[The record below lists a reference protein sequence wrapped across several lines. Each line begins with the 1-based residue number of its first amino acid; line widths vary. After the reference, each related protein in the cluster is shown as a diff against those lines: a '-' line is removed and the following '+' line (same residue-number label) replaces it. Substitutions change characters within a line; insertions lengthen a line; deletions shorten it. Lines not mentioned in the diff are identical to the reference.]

1 MRYYVYGL
9 IDPRDYRVRYVGR
22 TSQRM
27 DKRLEQHIGAA
38 QRGAKSPVYRW
49 LRELL
54 PAKPWLACL
63 EICDGIAESTRKGTS
78 VASRHPVE
86 VSEVKW
92 IKRFRRD
99 CLNDL
104 EHEQCKRDWKNLVNP
119 DEVSRHD

>member
-9 IDPRDYRVRYVGR
+9 IDLRDYRVRYLGR

-27 DKRLEQHIGAA
+27 DKRLKQHIEAA
-38 QRGAKSPVYRW
+38 KRGSQSPVYRW
-49 LRELL
+49 LRGLL
-54 PAKPWLACL
+54 PAKPWLVCL
-63 EICDGIAESTRKGTS
+63 EICGGLVRKTAGVGWRPS
-78 VASRHPVE
+78 VEPA
-86 VSEVKW
+86 EVKW

-104 EHEQCKRDWKNLVNP
+104 EHEQSKRDWKNLVNP

>member
-27 DKRLEQHIGAA
+27 DKRLEQHIEAA
-38 QRGAKSPVYRW
+38 KRGSQSPVYRW
-49 LRELL
+49 IWELL
-54 PAKPWLACL
+54 PGKPWLACL
-63 EICDGIAESTRKGTS
+63 EICGGLVRKAGGVGWRPS
-78 VASRHPVE
+78 VETA
-86 VSEVKW
+86 EVKW

-119 DEVSRHD
+119 AEVSRHD